1 MDVVQHHAPV
11 PDPGGDGLSDGLGL
25 LHDLLEHE
33 VGVAALLGGGDIPVD
48 GGMGLGR
55 DGAHLGIEVVHRVCG
70 EDGDL
75 PVLQIDH
82 VPGVLDDGRHV
93 GGDEVPLR
101 AEAQDQG
108 ALLPGGDEG
117 VGVVRADDAEG
128 VGALH
133 PPQDPAHGLQHAAA
147 LLIVELQQ
155 LGHHLAVGLRGEF
168 HPLAQQVFLD
178 LLVVLDDAVVD
189 QGHLAALAH
198 MGMGVDVVGLAV
210 GGPAGVADAQV
221 PVEVRPVMAELPQRL
236 QPALALADLQ
246 SQLLRPHS
254 DAGGVIAPV
263 LHPLQ
268 TIQQDGGGLLVL
280 AHESDNSAH
289 SIVYPPCF
297 VRSR

>member
-1 MDVVQHHAPV
+1 MMP
-11 PDPGGDGLSDGLGL
+11 
-25 LHDLLEHE
+25 
-33 VGVAALLGGGDIPVD
+33 
-48 GGMGLGR
+48 
-55 DGAHLGIEVVHRVCG
+55 
-70 EDGDL
+70 
-75 PVLQIDH
+75 
-82 VPGVLDDGRHV
+82 
-93 GGDEVPLR
+93 R
-101 AEAQDQG
+101 A
-108 ALLPGGDEG
+108 
-117 VGVVRADDAEG
+117 
-128 VGALH
+128 
-133 PPQDPAHGLQHAAA
+133 QDPAHGLQHAAA
-147 LLIVELQQ
+147 LLIVDLQQ

-263 LHPLQ
+263 LHPIQ